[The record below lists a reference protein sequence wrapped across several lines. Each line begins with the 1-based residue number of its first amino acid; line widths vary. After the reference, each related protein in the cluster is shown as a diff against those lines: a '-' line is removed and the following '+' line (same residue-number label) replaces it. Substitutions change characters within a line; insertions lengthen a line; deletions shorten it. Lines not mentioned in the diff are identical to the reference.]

1 MNDEIKEKQFTVE
14 EAEALIPQLE
24 LIMLSI
30 MDNKRNAADLAEELA
45 KLQRE
50 ARKTEGKGVDP
61 SHLMNKQTEI
71 DFLVQIISEGL
82 EALENLGGMPK
93 DLDMGLVDFPATI
106 DGESV
111 LLCWRY
117 GEKSIDYYHNLSEG
131 FSGRRPVKRAK

>member
-1 MNDEIKEKQFTVE
+1 MTEKNFTVE
-14 EAEALIPQLE
+14 EVESLIPQLE
-24 LIMLSI
+24 QVMLSI

-82 EALENLGGMPK
+82 EALEQLGGMAK
-93 DLDMGLVDFPATI
+93 DLDIGLVDFPAII
-106 DGESV
+106 DGEAV

-117 GEKSIDYYHNLSEG
+117 GEKSIDYYHNLSDG
-131 FSGRRPVKRAK
+131 FSGRKPINRRK

>member
-1 MNDEIKEKQFTVE
+1 LNDEIKEKQFTVE

-30 MDNKRNAADLAEELA
+30 MENKRNAADLAEELA

-93 DLDMGLVDFPATI
+93 DLDMGLVDFPAII

-117 GEKSIDYYHNLSEG
+117 GEKSIDYYHNLSDG
-131 FSGRRPVKRAK
+131 FSGRRPVKRTK

>member
-1 MNDEIKEKQFTVE
+1 LNHEGIEKRFTVE
-14 EAEALIPQLE
+14 EAEALIPQME

-30 MDNKRNAADLAEELA
+30 MDNKRSAAELAEELA

-50 ARKTEGKGVDP
+50 ARKSEGKGVDA

-82 EALENLGGMPK
+82 EALEKLGGMPK
-93 DLDMGLVDFPATI
+93 DLDMGLVDFPAII

-117 GEKSIDYYHNLSEG
+117 GEKSIDYYHNLSDG
-131 FSGRRPVKRAK
+131 FAGRKPINRK

>member
-1 MNDEIKEKQFTVE
+1 LNDEAKEKQFTIE
-14 EAEALIPQLE
+14 DAEALIPQLE
-24 LIMLSI
+24 VIMTSI
-30 MDNKRNAADLAEELA
+30 MDNKRSAAELAEELA

-50 ARKTEGKGVDP
+50 ARRNEGKGVDP

-82 EALENLGGMPK
+82 EALEELGGMPK

-117 GEKSIDYYHNLSEG
+117 GEKSIDYYHNLSDG
-131 FSGRRPVKRAK
+131 FAGRKPVKRTK

>member
-1 MNDEIKEKQFTVE
+1 MNDEAKEKKFTIE
-14 EAEALIPQLE
+14 DAEALIPQLE
-24 LIMLSI
+24 VIMTSI
-30 MDNKRNAADLAEELA
+30 MDNKRSAADLAEDLA

-50 ARKTEGKGVDP
+50 ARRNEGKGVDP

-82 EALENLGGMPK
+82 EALEELGGMPK
-93 DLDMGLVDFPATI
+93 DLDMGLVDFPAVI

-131 FSGRRPVKRAK
+131 FSGRKPVKRTK

>member
-1 MNDEIKEKQFTVE
+1 LNHKEKNFTLE

-24 LIMLSI
+24 SI
-30 MDNKRNAADLAEELA
+30 MRSIIDHKRNAADLAEELA
-45 KLQRE
+45 ELQRQS
-50 ARKTEGKGVDP
+50 RSSGGKGVDP
-61 SHLMNKQTEI
+61 SLLMNKQTEI

-82 EALENLGGMPK
+82 ETLEELGGQPK

-131 FSGRRPVKRAK
+131 FTGRKPIKRIK